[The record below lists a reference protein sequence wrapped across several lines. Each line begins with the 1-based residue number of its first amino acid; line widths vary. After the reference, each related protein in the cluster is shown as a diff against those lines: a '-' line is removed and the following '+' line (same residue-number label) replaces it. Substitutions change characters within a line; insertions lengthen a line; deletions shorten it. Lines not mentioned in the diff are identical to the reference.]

1 MIKHLTSWSLCYKS
15 DRQSGFLVYNAQINS
30 SDATGLTA
38 GGNKRKAHGA
48 AEPARSRENQAPSST
63 HNDCKDCLAFLC
75 AMFQDSTMTSRRH
88 FGFLPNYHGYLLRAN
103 DVCQECLPHALISL
117 TSHVYSLHGDTGI
130 LIDHHLA
137 TKREQWGAQEHH
149 VR

>member
-1 MIKHLTSWSLCYKS
+1 MGTNENHMGLQSRHALGSTKRL
-15 DRQSGFLVYNAQINS
+15 RQLM
-30 SDATGLTA
+30 
-38 GGNKRKAHGA
+38 
-48 AEPARSRENQAPSST
+48 
-63 HNDCKDCLAFLC
+63 NDCKDCLAFLC
-75 AMFQDSTMTSRRH
+75 AMFQGSTMTSRQH
-88 FGFLPNYHGYLLRAN
+88 FGFLPNHHGYLLRAN

-137 TKREQWGAQEHH
+137 TKREQWGSQEHH